1 MEYSV
6 LVKDFAKRTR
16 HNLEIIRRHKEH
28 DYEAYEVTQLVN
40 SLLGLIV
47 LPKEKSN
54 PKLPKTSLGA
64 LFEQGWPSAA
74 LQPTEGKTPENLR
87 DLHRLLR
94 NSVAHF
100 NIEFSS
106 KNENITGL
114 ELCNKCSC
122 GSVTWK
128 ICLSLKEIDQ
138 LLECLLQ
145 IEEGNKAI

>member
-16 HNLEIIRRHKEH
+16 HNLEIIRAHKEQNQ
-28 DYEAYEVTQLVN
+28 EAYEVTQLVN
-40 SLLGLIV
+40 SLLGLIL
-47 LPKEKSN
+47 LPKEKSCL
-54 PKLPKTSLGA
+54 KLPKTSLNA
-64 LFEQGWPSAA
+64 LSEQGWPAAA

-100 NIEFSS
+100 NIEFTSMLD
-106 KNENITGL
+106 NITGL
-114 ELCNKCSC
+114 ELCNKCPC
-122 GSVTWK
+122 GNVTWK
-128 ICLSLKEIDQ
+128 IRLSLEEIEQ

-145 IEEGNKAI
+145 MEEDN